1 MQPRRPPDRFIG
13 IMLRRLCLVCLWPLA
28 SLPAADAN
36 ALIQAALAAE
46 ARFDARTALTLFRE
60 ADALRPNDPVI
71 LQKIARQ
78 YSDLSAD
85 LPDRADQ
92 RRDCEQ
98 ALAYA
103 QRAYALAPKNSDN
116 VLSLAICYAKIGLYS
131 DTRTKIENSR
141 LVKDYAEQALAL
153 DPNNDFAH
161 HVLGQWNYEVASVGA
176 AKRFLV
182 KLIYGALPP
191 ASTAEGVKHLR
202 RAVELA
208 PDIPAHHAE
217 LGLALLADG
226 QREAGERELRKALT
240 LPRKMKYDDEAQ
252 RRAREALEHLKP

>member
-1 MQPRRPPDRFIG
+1 
-13 IMLRRLCLVCLWPLA
+13 MLRRLCLLCLCPLVGIA
-28 SLPAADAN
+28 VPADADTLVKEAN
-36 ALIQAALAAE
+36 AAE
-46 ARFDARTALTLFRE
+46 ARFDAKAALELYLK
-60 ADALRPNDPVI
+60 ADAARPNDPFI

-78 YSDLSAD
+78 YSDLTFD
-85 LPDRADQ
+85 LAERTDQ

-103 QRAYALAPKNSDN
+103 QRAHQLAPNSSEN
-116 VLSLAICYAKIGLYS
+116 VLSLAICYAKIGFYS

-176 AKRFLV
+176 AKRLLV
-182 KLIYGALPP
+182 KLIYGGLPP
-191 ASTAEGVKHLR
+191 ASTADGVKHLQ

-208 PDIPAHHAE
+208 PEIPAHHVE

-226 QREAGERELRKALT
+226 QREAGERELKKAIE
-240 LPRKMKYDDEAQ
+240 LPRKLKYDDEAKH
-252 RRAREALEHLKP
+252 RAREALEKLK